1 MRAAVGK
8 TSHAV
13 GTFVHAVESFSHGIY
28 FGGAAGRKKEHL
40 RKKVYVV
47 RKKNHVV
54 RKIFYVASILHSGAC
69 PSDGAA

>member
-28 FGGAAGRKKEHL
+28 FGGAAGRKK
-40 RKKVYVV
+40 
-47 RKKNHVV
+47 
-54 RKIFYVASILHSGAC
+54 
-69 PSDGAA
+69 